1 MTMKRPRRLI
11 IASTVLEALLL
22 ALALEP
28 GAAAAC
34 VIDNT
39 ASLSANG
46 VRATPTT
53 ATPSGPGP
61 WAQFTVGKAF
71 ASGAPVQ
78 FAELHSDLV
87 RSLAPAT
94 LAAPFRWAFGDGA
107 TALGHVT
114 AHRYVHPGF
123 YRLTVYGF
131 AQRTHSWF
139 PFDNVLV
146 RIVPADQV
154 LQANLGYYVL
164 RALDVVMSGL
174 VWLIDAALILLV
186 LIALRSRL
194 RARRR
199 EPTACGGATA
209 PPPRDA
215 GVVEQCP
222 QGTMQRRS

>member
-1 MTMKRPRRLI
+1 MKRPRRVI
-11 IASTVLEALLL
+11 TASTVLGALLL
-22 ALALEP
+22 ALALWP
-28 GAAAAC
+28 GTAAAC

-53 ATPSGPGP
+53 SAPSGAGP

-71 ASGAPVQ
+71 ASGAPVR
-78 FAELHSDLV
+78 FTELHSDLV

-107 TALGHVT
+107 STLGHLAT
-114 AHRYVHPGF
+114 HRYARPGL

-131 AQRTHSWF
+131 SPRTHGWF

-146 RIVPADQV
+146 RIVPPGQV
-154 LQANLGYYVL
+154 LQANLGYYAL
-164 RALDVVMSGL
+164 RALDVVMSG
-174 VWLIDAALILLV
+174 VMWLIDAALILLV

-199 EPTACGGATA
+199 EPTACGGAAAPA
-209 PPPRDA
+209 PPDA
-215 GVVEQCP
+215 GVLEQCP
-222 QGTMQRRS
+222 QDTMQRGS

>member
-1 MTMKRPRRLI
+1 MMMKRPSRLI
-11 IASTVLEALLL
+11 IATRILRALLL
-22 ALALEP
+22 ALALAPEV
-28 GAAAAC
+28 AAAC

-53 ATPSGPGP
+53 TAPSGPGR
-61 WAQFTVGKAF
+61 WAQFTLGKAF

-94 LAAPFRWAFGDGA
+94 LAAPFRWAFGDGV
-107 TALGHVT
+107 TALGHVAT
-114 AHRYVHPGF
+114 HRYAHPGL

-131 AQRTHSWF
+131 AQPTHSWF

-146 RIVPADQV
+146 RVVPPDQV
-154 LQANLGYYVL
+154 LQANLGYYIL
-164 RALDVVMSGL
+164 RALDVVMSG
-174 VWLIDAALILLV
+174 VMWLIDAALILLV

-194 RARRR
+194 RTRRR
-199 EPTACGGATA
+199 EPTA
-209 PPPRDA
+209 
-215 GVVEQCP
+215 
-222 QGTMQRRS
+222 QRGS

>member
-11 IASTVLEALLL
+11 IASTVLGALLL

-46 VRATPTT
+46 VRATSTT
-53 ATPSGPGP
+53 STPSGSGP
-61 WAQFTVGKAF
+61 WAPFTVGKAF
-71 ASGAPVQ
+71 ASRAPVQ

-87 RSLAPAT
+87 RSLPPAT
-94 LAAPFRWAFGDGA
+94 LAAPFRWTFGDGV
-107 TALGHVT
+107 TVLGHVAT
-114 AHRYVHPGF
+114 HRYARPGL

-131 AQRTHSWF
+131 APRTHSWF

-146 RIVPADQV
+146 RIVPPDQV
-154 LQANLGYYVL
+154 LQSNLGYYVL
-164 RALDVVMSGL
+164 RALDVVMSS
-174 VWLIDAALILLV
+174 VMWLIDAALILLV

-199 EPTACGGATA
+199 EPTA
-209 PPPRDA
+209 
-215 GVVEQCP
+215 
-222 QGTMQRRS
+222 QRGS

>member
-11 IASTVLEALLL
+11 IASTVLGALLL
-22 ALALEP
+22 ALALQP

-46 VRATPTT
+46 VHATPTT
-53 ATPSGPGP
+53 SAPSGAGP

-78 FAELHSDLV
+78 FTELHSDLV

-94 LAAPFRWAFGDGA
+94 LAAPFRWTFGDGA
-107 TALGHVT
+107 TALGHAA
-114 AHRYVHPGF
+114 AHRYAHPGL

-131 AQRTHSWF
+131 SQRTHSWF

-146 RIVPADQV
+146 RIVPPDQV
-154 LQANLGYYVL
+154 VQANLGYYAL
-164 RALDVVMSGL
+164 RALDVVMSG
-174 VWLIDAALILLV
+174 VMWLIDAALILLLV
-186 LIALRSRL
+186 IALRSR
-194 RARRR
+194 RRRR
-199 EPTACGGATA
+199 EPTT
-209 PPPRDA
+209 
-215 GVVEQCP
+215 
-222 QGTMQRRS
+222 QRGS

>member
-11 IASTVLEALLL
+11 MASTVLGALLL

-34 VIDNT
+34 AIDNT

-53 ATPSGPGP
+53 SAPSGRGP
-61 WAQFTVGKAF
+61 WAQFTLGKAF
-71 ASGAPVQ
+71 ASGATVQ

-107 TALGHVT
+107 TALGHVAT
-114 AHRYVHPGF
+114 HRYAHPGL

-131 AQRTHSWF
+131 TPRTHDWF

-146 RIVPADQV
+146 RIVPPDQV
-154 LQANLGYYVL
+154 LQANLGYYAL
-164 RALDVVMSGL
+164 RALDVVMSG
-174 VWLIDAALILLV
+174 VMWLIDAALILLV
-186 LIALRSRL
+186 VLALRSRL

-199 EPTACGGATA
+199 EPTA
-209 PPPRDA
+209 
-215 GVVEQCP
+215 
-222 QGTMQRRS
+222 QRGS